1 MTKHFVLPDVQA
13 KPGTDFSFLYD
24 IGTYVVDKKPDVI
37 VCIGDFADMP
47 SLSSYDVGTKDFE
60 GRRYHKD
67 VEAAH
72 EAMNAFCLPIYE
84 YNKQKKK
91 NKEKLYR
98 PRLVMTLGNH
108 EERINKAVNKDAK
121 LDGLIS
127 IDDLAYHEWGWEVYP
142 FKLPVQIDGVT
153 YVHYLPTGQRGM
165 PCSTANAQ
173 LNKAHMSIIT
183 GHQQGLQIAMGK
195 RADGRR
201 ITSVIAGSCYEHD
214 EKYMGPL
221 ENSHWRGA
229 LMLHNVIDGDFDLMP
244 VSLQYI
250 RERAQR

>member
-1 MTKHFVLPDVQA
+1 MKHFVLPDVQA
-13 KPGTDFSFLYD
+13 KPGVDFGFLTA
-24 IGTYVVDKKPDVI
+24 IGNYIIAKKPDVL

-67 VEAAH
+67 IAASN
-72 EAMNAFCLPIYE
+72 EAMDMLLSPIIAH
-84 YNKQKKK
+84 NVRAKK
-91 NKEKLYR
+91 NKEKQYK
-98 PRLVMTLGNH
+98 PRMVLTLGNH
-108 EERINKAVNKDAK
+108 EERINKAINKDAK

-127 IDDLAYHEWGWEVYP
+127 INDLEYEEWGWEVIP
-142 FKLPVQIDGVT
+142 FKQPIVIDGVA

-173 LNKAHMSIIT
+173 LNKAHMSIVT

-195 RADGRR
+195 AADGGR
-201 ITSVIAGSCYEHD
+201 ITSVIAGSCYEHQ

-221 ENSHWRGA
+221 ENNHWRGA
-229 LMLHNVIDGDFDLMP
+229 LMLHNIDNGDFDLVP
-244 VSLQYI
+244 VPLRYI
-250 RERAQR
+250 KEKHA

>member
-1 MTKHFVLPDVQA
+1 MKHFVLPDVQA
-13 KPGTDFSFLYD
+13 KHGNDFEFLYD

-37 VCIGDFADMP
+37 VCIGDFADME
-47 SLSSYDVGTKDFE
+47 SLSSYDVGTRGFE

-67 VEAAH
+67 IEAAH

-84 YNKQKKK
+84 YNKTKKK

-108 EERINKAVNKDAK
+108 ENRIDRATYKDAK
-121 LDGLIS
+121 LDGLVS
-127 IDDLAYHEWGWEVYP
+127 IKDLAYEEWGWEVVP
-142 FKLPVQIDGVT
+142 FKQPIQIDGVS
-153 YVHYLPTGQRGM
+153 YVHYLPTGQRGN
-165 PCSTANAQ
+165 PCSSANSQ

-183 GHQQGLQIAMGK
+183 GHQQGLQIAMGRK
-195 RADGRR
+195 ADGKR

-214 EKYMGPL
+214 EHYMGPL
-221 ENSHWRGA
+221 ENQHWRGA
-229 LMLHNVIDGDFDLMP
+229 LMLHNVDDGDFDLMP

-250 RERAQR
+250 RERANR

>member
-1 MTKHFVLPDVQA
+1 MKHFVLPDVQA
-13 KPGTDFSFLYD
+13 KPGVDFGFLTA
-24 IGTYVVDKKPDVI
+24 IGNYIIAKKPDVL

-67 VEAAH
+67 IAASN
-72 EAMNAFCLPIYE
+72 EAMDMLLSPIIAH
-84 YNKQKKK
+84 NVRAKK
-91 NKEKLYR
+91 NKEKQYK
-98 PRLVMTLGNH
+98 PRMVLTLGNH
-108 EERINKAVNKDAK
+108 EERINKAINKDAK

-127 IDDLAYHEWGWEVYP
+127 INDLEYEEWGWEVIP
-142 FKLPVQIDGVT
+142 FKQPIVIDGVA

-173 LNKAHMSIIT
+173 LNKAHMSIVT

-195 RADGRR
+195 SADGGR

-214 EKYMGPL
+214 EKYMGPH
-221 ENSHWRGA
+221 ENNHWRGA
-229 LMLHNVIDGDFDLMP
+229 LMLHNIDNGDFDLVP
-244 VSLQYI
+244 VPLRYI
-250 RERAQR
+250 KEKHA

>member
-1 MTKHFVLPDVQA
+1 MKHFVLPDVQA
-13 KPGTDFSFLYD
+13 KPGVDFGFLTA
-24 IGTYVVDKKPDVI
+24 IGNYIIAKKPDVL

-67 VEAAH
+67 IEASQRAM
-72 EAMNAFCLPIYE
+72 EALLEPIE
-84 YNKQKKK
+84 KHNLRARK
-91 NKEKLYR
+91 NKEKQYK
-98 PRLVMTLGNH
+98 PRMVLTLGNH
-108 EERINKAVNKDAK
+108 EERINKAINKDAK

-127 IDDLAYHEWGWEVYP
+127 IDDLQYKDYGWEVIP
-142 FKLPVQIDGVT
+142 FKQPIVIDGVA

-173 LNKAHMSIIT
+173 LNKAHMSIVT

-195 RADGRR
+195 AADGGR
-201 ITSVIAGSCYEHD
+201 ITSVIAGSCYEHQ

-221 ENSHWRGA
+221 ENNHWRGA
-229 LMLHNVIDGDFDLMP
+229 LMLHNIDNGDFDLVP
-244 VSLQYI
+244 VPLRYI
-250 RERAQR
+250 KEKHA